1 MEEIGNENLE
11 KVSGG
16 KINIHQGVEVTC
28 SKCGSRRVQQKS
40 EEKVRCLDCGYVER
54 FHIKHSYVLVDDDK
68 TEKK

>member
-1 MEEIGNENLE
+1 MDLKMKKTTKPE
-11 KVSGG
+11 KTPWL
-16 KINIHQGVEVTC
+16 TC

-54 FHIKHSYVLVDDDK
+54 FHIKHTYGLVEDDK